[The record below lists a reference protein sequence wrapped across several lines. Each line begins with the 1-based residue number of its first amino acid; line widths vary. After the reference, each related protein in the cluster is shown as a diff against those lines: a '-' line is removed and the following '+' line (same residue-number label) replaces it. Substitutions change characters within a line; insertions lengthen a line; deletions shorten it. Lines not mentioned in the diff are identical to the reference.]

1 MSAAA
6 LLRVDH
12 LVKHFERTRGLAQVL
27 AGAKRSVV
35 HAVNGVSLTLQRG
48 ETLGLIGES
57 GCGKSTLGRSILR
70 LVEPDAG
77 VIEFDGQDLAG
88 LSAPAMARMRSR
100 LQIIF
105 QDPYASLNPRK
116 SIREIVALPL
126 KLHGDLPADEVN
138 ARVEAILARV
148 GFRPDQ
154 FDRYPH
160 QFSGGQRQRIGIAR
174 ALVSKPDL
182 VVCDEPVSAL
192 DVSIKAQI
200 LQLLGELKAEFN
212 LTYLFVSHDIA
223 AVGHLADRIAVM
235 YLGRI
240 VEIGRTADIIN
251 SPRHPY
257 TRALLSAVP
266 RLEPGAART
275 RIVLR
280 GDLPSPMAPPGGCPF
295 HTRCP
300 EADERCAAEAPQ
312 FLPLDG
318 SVTHSVSCWRSAP
331 RE

>member
-1 MSAAA
+1 MSAPA
-6 LLRVDH
+6 LLRVEH
-12 LVKHFERTRGLAQVL
+12 LVKHFERPRGLAQL
-27 AGAKRSVV
+27 LTGAKRSVV

-57 GCGKSTLGRSILR
+57 GCGKSTLGRAILR

-77 VIEFDGQDLAG
+77 MVEFDGQDLAG
-88 LSAPAMARMRSR
+88 LPGPAMARMRSR

-126 KLHGDLPADEVN
+126 KLHGDLPAGEVN

-174 ALVSKPDL
+174 ALVSRPDL

-240 VEIGRTADIIN
+240 VETGPAAEIIN
-251 SPRHPY
+251 FPRHPY

-266 RLEPGAART
+266 RLAPGAART

-300 EADERCAAEAPQ
+300 EADQRCAAEAPP
-312 FLPLDG
+312 FLPLAG
-318 SVTHSVSCWRSAP
+318 SPGHGVSCWRSGP
-331 RE
+331 HG

>member
-6 LLRVDH
+6 LLRVED

-70 LVEPDAG
+70 LVEPDDG

-116 SIREIVALPL
+116 SIREIVGLPL
-126 KLHGDLPADEVN
+126 KLHGDLPAAELD

-200 LQLLGELKAEFN
+200 LQLLGELKTEFN

-300 EADERCAAEAPQ
+300 EADHRCAVEAPE

-318 SVTHSVSCWRSAP
+318 SASHSVSCWRSVP
-331 RE
+331 HE

>member
-1 MSAAA
+1 MSAA
-6 LLRVDH
+6 LLRVEG
-12 LVKHFERTRGLAQVL
+12 LVKHFERPRGLAQVL
-27 AGAKRSVV
+27 AGERRSVV
-35 HAVNGVSLTLQRG
+35 HAVNGVSLTLRRG

-70 LVEPDAG
+70 LVEPGAG
-77 VIEFDGQDLAG
+77 RIEFDGHELTGLAP
-88 LSAPAMARMRSR
+88 AAMARMRSR

-126 KLHGDLPADEVN
+126 KLHGDLPAAEVD

-200 LQLLGELKAEFN
+200 LQLLGELKTEFN

-240 VEIGRTADIIN
+240 VELGPTAQIIN
-251 SPRHPY
+251 APRHPY

-266 RLEPGAART
+266 RLEPGGART
-275 RIVLR
+275 RMVLR
-280 GDLPSPMAPPGGCPF
+280 GDLPSPLAVPGGCPF

-300 EADERCAAEAPQ
+300 EADQRCGEQAPE
-312 FLPLDG
+312 FLPMEGDA
-318 SVTHSVSCWRSAP
+318 SHCVSCFRSAP

>member
-1 MSAAA
+1 MNAP

-12 LVKHFERTRGLAQVL
+12 LVKHFERRRSLAQLL
-27 AGAKRSVV
+27 AGEQRSVV
-35 HAVNGVSLTLQRG
+35 HAVNGVSLTLRRG

-70 LVEPDAG
+70 LIEPDG
-77 VIEFDGQDLAG
+77 GLIEFDGQSLTA
-88 LSAPAMARMRSR
+88 LSPPAMARLRSR

-116 SIREIVALPL
+116 SIRQIVALPL
-126 KLHGDLPADEVN
+126 KLHGDLAAAEVD

-200 LQLLGELKAEFN
+200 LELLGELKAEFN

-235 YLGRI
+235 YLGEI
-240 VEIGRTADIIN
+240 VEVGPTAQIIKA
-251 SPRHPY
+251 PRHPY
-257 TRALLSAVP
+257 TQALLSAVP
-266 RLEPGAART
+266 RLDPKAARA
-275 RIVLR
+275 RLVLR
-280 GDLPSPMAPPGGCPF
+280 GDLPSPLKPPGGCKF

-300 EADERCAAEAPQ
+300 LADERCASDAPAL
-312 FLPLDG
+312 LPLEG
-318 SVTHSVSCWRSAP
+318 GAGHCVACWRSP
-331 RE
+331 SHE